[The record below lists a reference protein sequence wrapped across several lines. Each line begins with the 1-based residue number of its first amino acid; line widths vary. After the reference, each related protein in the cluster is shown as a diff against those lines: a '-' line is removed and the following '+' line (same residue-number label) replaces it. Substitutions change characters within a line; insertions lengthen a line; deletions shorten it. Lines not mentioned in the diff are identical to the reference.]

1 MNSRDT
7 IIARLIKSNRRV
19 DIGFEGTSH
28 TYIGF
33 LGSSNGVRSVIRA
46 FVSGMYHGLA
56 LRSNWSRLGD
66 IASIKNG
73 RISRD
78 IELECHAHVEEASG
92 CVSLDRIVIQ
102 WSIKLTFSTYVRTYI
117 VIRSILFL
125 RPVFFTPSF
134 RIKCAQISN
143 SILILI
149 LPLYWLLLILSCGPL
164 FPFRRRLDEIRIG
177 YGIQR
182 YSLGH
187 QRNEMIL
194 RDKCRLYCYHSS
206 SNREDLRIPTGITSP
221 LFGV

>member
-1 MNSRDT
+1 MTVLAMDKINMNSRDT

-56 LRSNWSRLGD
+56 LRSNWSHLGD

-125 RPVFFTPSF
+125 RDSGTRFLHSLISDQMCTNKQFYTHFNSSIVLATPY
-134 RIKCAQISN
+134 IIVWPLIS
-143 SILILI
+143 
-149 LPLYWLLLILSCGPL
+149 LSETT
-164 FPFRRRLDEIRIG
+164 R
-177 YGIQR
+177 
-182 YSLGH
+182 
-187 QRNEMIL
+187 
-194 RDKCRLYCYHSS
+194 
-206 SNREDLRIPTGITSP
+206 
-221 LFGV
+221 